1 LVNDY
6 EHPKNGV
13 EKEYDIE
20 LDNELSP
27 SDLQQAIR
35 GVKDEDDVLKAIKIT
50 KIKKYHYTVTL
61 NE

>member
-1 LVNDY
+1 MVNDY